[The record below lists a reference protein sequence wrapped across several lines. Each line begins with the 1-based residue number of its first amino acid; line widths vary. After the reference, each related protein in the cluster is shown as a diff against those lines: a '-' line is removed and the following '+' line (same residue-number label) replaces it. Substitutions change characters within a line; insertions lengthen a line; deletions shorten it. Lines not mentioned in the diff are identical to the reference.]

1 MQQWS
6 NSWKRLFSMRSVAAG
21 RQLVQ
26 QLEARWYGS
35 ETSRELIGEAG
46 GWQLEVSPARK
57 LAAEGSTG

>member
-1 MQQWS
+1 
-6 NSWKRLFSMRSVAAG
+6 MRSVAAG

-57 LAAEGSTG
+57 LSS